1 MHKKAYINSGILNKT
16 PKIIKG
22 ASIDGREV
30 IIGIKLEIV
39 EELSDKNTFRFSN
52 IESLKQVLIKTSWE
66 NRFVS
71 EAVES
76 IKKDLSKLKMSK
88 DEEFLLRF
96 SANNS

>member
-1 MHKKAYINSGILNKT
+1 MNKT